1 MDTADQNPGFTTD
14 LKLDDG
20 AISFVSTMF
29 SNQDYTQPTKAA
41 SAGGGPDIPA
51 GQKYSRPDVSN
62 LQVFTTMDVN
72 IPSIQLKNTTT
83 PQNQGDPTAAP
94 PDTTPCVFPYN
105 GSFFTK
111 AVMLPIVTA
120 EIAVEA
126 AKLPQLSEDG
136 YLIITSPTFQNDD
149 QISKMSPV
157 CLLDILPLS
166 ALSNQDFV
174 SDKNELVHTL
184 TNEKIIEYVEIR
196 ILRPDLTEPILD
208 ENSSV
213 LLRITIPTQT
223 VPNLLSSASITQGE
237 NQVIESVMP
246 QKSKKK

>member
-1 MDTADQNPGFTTD
+1 
-14 LKLDDG
+14 
-20 AISFVSTMF
+20 
-29 SNQDYTQPTKAA
+29 
-41 SAGGGPDIPA
+41 
-51 GQKYSRPDVSN
+51 
-62 LQVFTTMDVN
+62 
-72 IPSIQLKNTTT
+72 
-83 PQNQGDPTAAP
+83 
-94 PDTTPCVFPYN
+94 
-105 GSFFTK
+105 
-111 AVMLPIVTA
+111 MLPIVTS

-136 YLIITSPTFQNDD
+136 YLIITSPTFQNND

-184 TNEKIIEYVEIR
+184 TNEKIIEYIEIR

-213 LLRITIPTQT
+213 LLRVTIPSQPI
-223 VPNLLSSASITQGE
+223 PNLLSTATINQGE
-237 NQVIESVMP
+237 NQIIQSIEPKNKM
-246 QKSKKK
+246 KKKN

>member
-1 MDTADQNPGFTTD
+1 
-14 LKLDDG
+14 
-20 AISFVSTMF
+20 
-29 SNQDYTQPTKAA
+29 
-41 SAGGGPDIPA
+41 
-51 GQKYSRPDVSN
+51 
-62 LQVFTTMDVN
+62 
-72 IPSIQLKNTTT
+72 
-83 PQNQGDPTAAP
+83 
-94 PDTTPCVFPYN
+94 
-105 GSFFTK
+105 
-111 AVMLPIVTA
+111 MLPIVTA